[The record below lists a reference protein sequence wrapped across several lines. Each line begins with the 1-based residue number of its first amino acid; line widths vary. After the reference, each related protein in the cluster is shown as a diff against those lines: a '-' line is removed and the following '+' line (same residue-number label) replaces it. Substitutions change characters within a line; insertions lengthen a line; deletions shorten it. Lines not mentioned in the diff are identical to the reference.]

1 MKKNLILLVLP
12 ALIFAQD
19 LSSILDITKT
29 NNKTIKS
36 KYFIEKSKL
45 ESIEAVRSSYYPQ
58 IDLGLNYQNLN
69 EKSPATPGDIY
80 SAYAKIGVDLYDG
93 GKKDNLIKQNKAL
106 YNSSKYDSSSYS
118 KNLQLMV
125 VQDFYNI
132 KSQESYLDALKEK
145 EVQLNAELQR
155 VIKFYEVGSATSD
168 DVEKLKA
175 AYSNN
180 SYQIDTIKHQ
190 ILSLKRLFTL
200 KVGIKIDSFDDSS
213 IQEPLELKKEKSDY
227 INALNENANSLK
239 YQANSLKSDYMPKLR
254 LEDTFNAYEY
264 ERDDNTHPEGLDNQ
278 NKLTLSL
285 NIKIFDNGTVDK
297 QKTALLLQKKALEEE
312 IEKKELEQNIN
323 IELANSKIHTVKA
336 QIQSA
341 KNSLISANSAY
352 ETIQKKFIVGAV
364 DNVAYLD
371 ALSIKTQAKAQYK
384 TALNNLQIAYASYY
398 YHINKNISEFIK

>member
-12 ALIFAQD
+12 VFIFAQD
-19 LSSILDITKT
+19 LASILDIAQT
-29 NNKTIKS
+29 NNKIVKS
-36 KYFIEKSKL
+36 KHFIEKSNI
-45 ESIEAVRSSYYPQ
+45 ENIEAIKSTYYPQ
-58 IDLGLNYQNLN
+58 IDVGMNYQNLN
-69 EKSPATPGDIY
+69 EKSPSTPGDIY

-93 GKKDNLIKQNKAL
+93 GKRANLIKQNRAL
-106 YNSSKYDSSSYS
+106 YNSSKYDSSFYT
-118 KNLQLMV
+118 KNLQLMI

-145 EVQLNAELQR
+145 EIQLYAELQR
-155 VIKFYEVGSATSD
+155 IIKFYEVGSATSD

-180 SYQIDTIKHQ
+180 SYQIDTVKHQ
-190 ILSLKRLFTL
+190 ILSLKRLFTI
-200 KVGIKIDSFDDSS
+200 KVGIDIKSFDDSK
-213 IQEPLELKKEKSDY
+213 IKEPYNLQKDKSDY
-227 INALNENANSLK
+227 IKALNENANSLK
-239 YQANSLKSDYMPKLR
+239 YQATAVNSDYMPKIR
-254 LEDTFNAYEY
+254 VEDTFSAYEY
-264 ERDDNTHPEGLDNQ
+264 ERVDNTHPEGLNNQ

-285 NIKIFDNGTVDK
+285 NIKIFDKGAVDK
-297 QKTALLLQKKALEEE
+297 KKVALILRKKALEEE
-312 IEKKELEQNIN
+312 IKEKELEQNIN
-323 IELANSKIHTVKA
+323 IELANSKISTVKA

-364 DNVAYLD
+364 DNIAYLD

-398 YHINKNISEFIK
+398 YYINKNIREFIK